1 MIVERSGAFTAS
13 VEVTVDTPVANG
25 PFAFPWSK
33 NAPVLFVPGVVMGN
47 QPRTAQFEELS
58 EAEWR
63 AMIPYEEEWESRI
76 VGEARGLRNETRE
89 NERKEAE
96 KVIEG
101 IEESDDR

>member
-13 VEVTVDTPVANG
+13 VEVTVDTPMANG

-33 NAPVLFVPGVVMGN
+33 NAPVLFVPGVVMGD
-47 QPRTAQFEELS
+47 QPRTAQFEDLS

-63 AMIPYEEEWESRI
+63 AMIPYEEEWESRF
-76 VGEARGLRNETRE
+76 VGEARGASGAAAE
-89 NERKEAE
+89 NDEVVGA
-96 KVIEG
+96 IEG